1 MNDLSGKRLLGGSCV
16 GALKYKWL
24 ILKIQEYPVNKQ
36 LLALTEKE
44 LSPSCAAV
52 KNMPSRNSFGSPT
65 ERRALRIAELRRRIE
80 EVDTA
85 LSVVPKEYR
94 EGILFHTLN
103 HGSKT
108 HGVGEGS
115 AWADSMFDRAHRN
128 TWTKWKARFILEY
141 ADIIGE
147 GEYIDM
153 LIEYGPEL
161 CGSEGGQKM

>member
-65 ERRALRIAELRRRIE
+65 ERRALRI
-80 EVDTA
+80 
-85 LSVVPKEYR
+85 
-94 EGILFHTLN
+94 
-103 HGSKT
+103 
-108 HGVGEGS
+108 S

-161 CGSEGGQKM
+161 CGSENGQKM